1 MRNIITTTDTRKAT
15 TQPTMSGYK
24 LGTCKRKAER
34 NYLQERHADHD
45 RHGAIFAVFTE
56 VIACQARSGVE
67 IDEHR
72 NRTVSDDLG
81 KAVICAVVV
90 A

>member
-1 MRNIITTTDTRKAT
+1 MFFKSASDVVSSKKPVPAKYLS
-15 TQPTMSGYK
+15 PTMTG
-24 LGTCKRKAER
+24 
-34 NYLQERHADHD
+34 
-45 RHGAIFAVFTE
+45 HGAIFAVFTE

-81 KAVICAVVV
+81 KAVICAVVI